1 MIRNVVLAIFVAIIS
16 LSCVKAGGIG
26 VVSFTDACT
35 GAPNRRVSVAGIIT
49 NPEST
54 CSTGSG
60 TECTI
65 WLSDPES
72 KHDILFNM
80 VKGTGPN
87 QAEKGSKDRLMI
99 RGSNGN
105 VVDTN
110 AKVVLTGKTTLLLSS
125 SGTPLCKLDD
135 TEISQ

>member
-54 CSTGSG
+54 CSSGSG
-60 TECTI
+60 TECTM
-65 WLSDPES
+65 WLSDPEG
-72 KHDILFNM
+72 KHDILFNL
-80 VKGTGPN
+80 VKGSGPN
-87 QAEKGSKDRLMI
+87 QAEKGSNDRLTI
-99 RGSNGN
+99 RDSKGN
-105 VVDTN
+105 VVDTS
-110 AKVVLTGKTTLLLSS
+110 AKVVLTGKTTLLSSS
-125 SGTPLCKLDD
+125 SGTPFCTLDD
-135 TEISQ
+135 TEISR